1 MYRSGRIGG
10 NIKRGIKIGEI
21 KMKSKQK
28 SIDYTKYAILEQENQ
43 KLNLKLSQMEEMW
56 INSQSS
62 CAFWNSKYNDIKEDL
77 NKMAVYSF
85 ILGLSIST
93 IIFACITIIRG

>member
-28 SIDYTKYAILEQENQ
+28 SIDYTKYAILEHENQ
-43 KLNLKLSQMEEMW
+43 RLSSKLSQIKEMW
-56 INSQSS
+56 VNSESNCTIWS
-62 CAFWNSKYNDIKEDL
+62 SKYNDIKKDL
-77 NKMAVYSF
+77 NKIAIYSF
-85 ILGLSIST
+85 ILGFSISI
-93 IIFACITIIRG
+93 IIFACITTIRG